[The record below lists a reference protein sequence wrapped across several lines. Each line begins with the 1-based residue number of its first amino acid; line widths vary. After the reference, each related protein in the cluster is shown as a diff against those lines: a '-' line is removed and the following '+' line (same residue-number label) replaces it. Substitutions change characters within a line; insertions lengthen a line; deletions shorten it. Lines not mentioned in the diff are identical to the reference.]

1 MDLALSM
8 FQQQQAQ
15 ARSVS
20 PPPRPAP
27 TTTSNHF
34 LSLLF
39 FHDSTSC
46 ATVSL
51 IGQEQ
56 LKNFQ
61 FLRKSFMAALA
72 TMLRERN
79 HHQLVILCPTQ
90 QSLIGLNTISG
101 LEWEWGGIDEEFIL
115 SHVVRV
121 AERDHPV
128 AKGLTVT
135 SLNGRSLILTD
146 TTGIV
151 PSQQQ
156 QQNASTYVCASPF
169 RETRRK
175 NKSRPLLTLQVALQR
190 FPGVFQN
197 LEKLIMDF
205 NDGVMTKGNLDEIR
219 SSVDRLLT
227 DSVDLLN
234 QVDAKVLSALLD
246 EYGVTV
252 DILDQLLENYIM
264 NSTYDIVFF
273 KITSHLKQ
281 QDWEL
286 AETIREL
293 RNLDLG
299 QVGLPDT
306 PQHFQSIVSALNEF
320 QSIGVLRTPEEKLAC
335 LVKTIRITSTL
346 SGGADDLIPILLL
359 TVLRSGISNL
369 ASNLYYMKNFIL
381 FGDSSRGEY
390 GYSLST
396 LEAVSRYILT
406 HTKQLS
412 PLSAK
417 NQEFWEAICCGDIES
432 VKSIY
437 TNKSDM
443 SNIHPAPP
451 TLSRRVSAASSESG
465 SDMSI
470 HSSLNISLA
479 ASPTQSRDAEG
490 NNGLLL
496 ACKSQQEGVL
506 RYLLEEQGSSIVVA
520 NYEGKTPLM
529 LAIEL
534 ENMEMVRIVLEAI
547 NRQEKDAI
555 NRQDVLGN
563 TGMHMAVSKDNPAL
577 LKKLMTVESNLG
589 LPNNDG
595 DTPLII
601 ASKLSDRSDQYRSA
615 VRLISSR
622 MNSVE
627 LDRQNNRG
635 DAAIH
640 FITNT
645 ALIKHLVQCGANP
658 DIDNYSGWTPLLKW
672 ALHDNAAV
680 VKCLLETG
688 KVNVLVVD
696 SRGYLSLHMACLR
709 GNLAMVQML
718 QAHTPI
724 DFQSVIDGSTPLQL
738 ACQSNSASVV
748 EFLLQSGSNP
758 ELRDWSNESPA
769 DMTTDSAILDML
781 DNALLFW
788 ESAQRDLTDTAEAR
802 ANIARQD
809 VRLSSEK
816 TGSEPLGKRLI
827 RVVRGAVEQDGKVR
841 YIVKS
846 GSTADRSAIVTM
858 PRSLDDFRFL
868 RENLL
873 IEGPDACIPSLEGF
887 FSPFLLSPSRPSKT
901 VLAISARRL
910 DMFLNYL
917 SDHPVLANHE
927 LVWEFMLMPEL
938 QREMIAERS
947 QCKQENII
955 DSIFDNYPPVVENLE
970 HEETYFKFLNE
981 EIVKLDKAVHDVLVC
996 SRKLNRSAQDVPQE
1010 LDLLSSML
1018 NRADQINFDN
1028 KDEYAQALKSIAA
1041 TQKTMYTS
1049 DIESL
1054 GNLFEDFSFV
1064 IDGTLKALQH
1074 PQEIINS
1081 IRLLRTSAAKAEQSM
1096 RRSDMWWSGLS
1107 SIGEGAMTAFGGA
1120 GAALGA
1126 VGNAATSTLEAVSG
1140 TIASGGTGYQHT
1152 RSASEGVTKK
1162 KTSIT
1167 ERARTLSP
1175 QPFSRVARTPT
1186 APPSSPANESSSLV
1200 VKLPPP
1206 SQSSGTTTTLT
1217 PVRPQSRQFQ
1227 ELNSRALSAS
1237 SLLTSP
1243 FTSIAAVAS
1252 AAVGQVPL
1260 EEIRDKIGKASSL
1273 LNSLRGSLFEEL
1285 AHLQSHHTKELER
1298 AMRDFGARQLQI
1310 EKSRLRDMMEIL
1322 DDLRMGTAVS
1332 ASTPALESQILA
1344 GSTRDPIVGRS
1355 SRGISR
1361 QPSSNVLS
1369 YMGGGLLQEAS
1380 SGLLVGQE
1388 YDEKAEA
1395 RLFQQRQADKSISR
1409 SRSQSVHSGHRSD
1422 ASLIE
1427 KDDDTLSEKLSFD
1440 D

>member
-1 MDLALSM
+1 MKAKAGSCNSSIDRLWGYCRKVKVQALL
-8 FQQQQAQ
+8 Q
-15 ARSVS
+15 ARQIPIEAISQDPS
-20 PPPRPAP
+20 ILHLSTRCKQQTGRKAP
-27 TTTSNHF
+27 EPVAGT
-34 LSLLF
+34 
-39 FHDSTSC
+39 DS
-46 ATVSL
+46 
-51 IGQEQ
+51 GQDI
-56 LKNFQ
+56 F
-61 FLRKSFMAALA
+61 
-72 TMLRERN
+72 
-79 HHQLVILCPTQ
+79 TQ
-90 QSLIGLNTISG
+90 QLH
-101 LEWEWGGIDEEFIL
+101 F
-115 SHVVRV
+115 
-121 AERDHPV
+121 ERHD
-128 AKGLTVT
+128 
-135 SLNGRSLILTD
+135 
-146 TTGIV
+146 
-151 PSQQQ
+151 
-156 QQNASTYVCASPF
+156 
-169 RETRRK
+169 
-175 NKSRPLLTLQVALQR
+175 R

-219 SSVDRLLT
+219 SSVDRLLA

-234 QVDAKVLSALLD
+234 QVDAKVLSAMLD

-252 DILDQLLENYIM
+252 DILDQLLENHIM

-286 AETIREL
+286 AEAIREL
-293 RNLDLG
+293 RLVFQNLDLG

-335 LVKTIRITSTL
+335 LVQTIRVTSTL

-412 PLSAK
+412 PLSAR
-417 NQEFWEAICCGDIES
+417 NQEFWEAICCGDLEG

-437 TNKSDM
+437 TNKSDIA
-443 SNIHPAPP
+443 NIHPVPP
-451 TLSRRVSAASSESG
+451 TLSRRVSTASLESG
-465 SDMSI
+465 SDMSL

-479 ASPTQSRDAEG
+479 TTPMQSRDAEG

-529 LAIEL
+529 LAVEL
-534 ENMEMVRIVLEAI
+534 ENIEMVRIVLEAI
-547 NRQEKDAI
+547 IRQEKNAI

-563 TGMHMAVSKDNPAL
+563 SGMHMAVSKDNRAL
-577 LKKLMTVESNLG
+577 LNELLTVESNLS

-601 ASKLSDRSDQYRSA
+601 ASKLSDKSEQYRNA

-622 MNSVE
+622 MSSAE

-640 FITNT
+640 FLTDT

-658 DIDNYSGWTPLLKW
+658 DVDNYAGWTPLLKW

-680 VKCLLETG
+680 
-688 KVNVLVVD
+688 
-696 SRGYLSLHMACLR
+696 
-709 GNLAMVQML
+709 
-718 QAHTPI
+718 
-724 DFQSVIDGSTPLQL
+724 SVIDGSTPLQL
-738 ACQSNSASVV
+738 ACQSNSVSVV

-781 DNALLFW
+781 DNAMLFW
-788 ESAQRDLTDTAEAR
+788 ESGQRDLTGTTDAR
-802 ANIARQD
+802 TNTARQD
-809 VRLSSEK
+809 ARLSSK
-816 TGSEPLGKRLI
+816 NPGSKPSGKRLI
-827 RVVRGAVEQDGKVR
+827 RVVRGAVEQDGKIR

-938 QREMIAERS
+938 QREMITERS
-947 QCKQENII
+947 QCKQENTI
-955 DSIFDNYPPVVENLE
+955 DSIFDNFPPVVENLE
-970 HEETYFKFLNE
+970 HEETYFRFLNE
-981 EIVKLDKAVHDVLVC
+981 EIVKLDKAVHNVWVC

-1010 LDLLSSML
+1010 LDLLSSVLIRM
-1018 NRADQINFDN
+1018 DHINFDN
-1028 KDEYAQALKSIAA
+1028 KDEYAQALRSIAA

-1064 IDGTLKALQH
+1064 IDGTLKALRH

-1081 IRLLRTSAAKAEQSM
+1081 IRQLRTSAAKIEQSV

-1107 SIGEGAMTAFGGA
+1107 TIGEGAMTAFGGA
-1120 GAALGA
+1120 GAALGV

-1140 TIASGGTGYQHT
+1140 TIVSGRAGHQHT
-1152 RSASEGVTKK
+1152 RSASEGMTKK
-1162 KTSIT
+1162 KTSIP
-1167 ERARTLSP
+1167 ERPRALSP
-1175 QPFSRVARTPT
+1175 QPFARVARTPT
-1186 APPSSPANESSSLV
+1186 TPPSSPANGASSLV

-1206 SQSSGTTTTLT
+1206 PQSNNTTTLT
-1217 PVRPQSRQFQ
+1217 SVRSQSRQFH
-1227 ELNSRALSAS
+1227 ELNSRSLSAS

-1260 EEIRDKIGKASSL
+1260 EEIQDKIGKASSL

-1322 DDLRMGTAVS
+1322 DDLRVETTVKAT
-1332 ASTPALESQILA
+1332 TPTLGSQILA
-1344 GSTRDPIVGRS
+1344 GSTKDPFTLGRS
-1355 SRGISR
+1355 SRGVSR
-1361 QPSSNVLS
+1361 QPSSNALGN
-1369 YMGGGLLQEAS
+1369 MGAGLLQETS
-1380 SGLLVGQE
+1380 SRLLVDQE
-1388 YDEKAEA
+1388 YDEKAEV
-1395 RLFQQRQADKSISR
+1395 RLFQQRQADKGLSR
-1409 SRSQSVHSGHRSD
+1409 SRSQSVHSGQGNS
-1422 ASLIE
+1422 ASVIK
-1427 KDDDTLSEKLSFD
+1427 KDDDTLSEKIPFD